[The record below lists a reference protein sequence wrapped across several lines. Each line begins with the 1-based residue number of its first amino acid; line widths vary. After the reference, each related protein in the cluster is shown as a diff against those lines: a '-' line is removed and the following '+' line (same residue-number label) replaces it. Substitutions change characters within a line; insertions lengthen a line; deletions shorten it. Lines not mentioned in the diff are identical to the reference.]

1 MEPPNLQAPFPKDTL
16 KTLYLMT
23 FGVMRLRFVKFVLI
37 SIFLFHSSIGVVQ
50 VIDLLSTFDG
60 KQLLQYGPCFLI
72 SCSCLVNIATVLSTQ
87 ELLSKLF
94 IKLAMSRFRTLERLP
109 LQITRRILFESK
121 MVTLAEIGTLS
132 VLLIYSASYFRL
144 FGNEKFVYGVVLFKR
159 TFTKMADYFC
169 LVYFSTLPILAYV
182 AFINGGVI
190 IYTLMHL
197 RFYMFLIN
205 GHLEQIFVDYD
216 LIIDDYAKL
225 KDQNYQEEVFE
236 QLKNCIERHQPIKL
250 IEKKLNAKLLPSLV
264 LLLYLSVAAV
274 ISMLFNVLIDHSTF
288 EFFLAVCSMIVSTIT
303 PMLVVHIGQI
313 VKNEDVRE
321 HSKFSV
327 DYLGLQE

>member
-1 MEPPNLQAPFPKDTL
+1 M
-16 KTLYLMT
+16 
-23 FGVMRLRFVKFVLI
+23 
-37 SIFLFHSSIGVVQ
+37 LFYHSFSYFQ
-50 VIDLLSTFDG
+50 
-60 KQLLQYGPCFLI
+60 
-72 SCSCLVNIATVLSTQ
+72 CLVNIATVLSTQ

-250 IEKKLNAKLLPSLV
+250 FVCFVGTIARKCFEPMGGSFLPALTEEGGPNPSRAEFVGRLKLQRNLHLV
-264 LLLYLSVAAV
+264 RNIYGS
-274 ISMLFNVLIDHSTF
+274 H
-288 EFFLAVCSMIVSTIT
+288 
-303 PMLVVHIGQI
+303 Q
-313 VKNEDVRE
+313 
-321 HSKFSV
+321 FSRICRRRFSR
-327 DYLGLQE
+327 